1 MNQTEIRGA
10 LSLAFVYLMRMLGLF
25 MVMPVLVVL
34 AQDYPDYTPVW
45 VGAAI
50 GAYGLSQAL
59 LQIPMGML
67 SDKLGRKPVI
77 IGGLVLFAFGSLI
90 AAMADSM
97 WLLTL
102 GRFLQ
107 GTGAIAGAIMALA
120 ADISREN
127 QRSKVMATIGIA
139 IGFSFY
145 LSLIIG
151 PLLAAS
157 AGLQG
162 IFLITAVLALICIPL
177 VLFGVPNVL
186 VNAPSGD
193 TLPGKSQIKHIL
205 QSKSLLRLNV
215 SVLLLHMMIT
225 LVFVQ
230 FPVNLQNLGWELG
243 QHWMLY
249 LPILLL
255 AIVGMALLMGAGRK
269 LPGHV
274 VIIVALWLMAIA
286 FVGLANLADSF
297 YGLMAFIILFFTG
310 FNYLEANLPAMVA
323 NIAPPGKKGSAMG
336 VYASFQFF
344 GAFLGGLVSGLI
356 LANFGSQLV
365 WYLAAGICILWTGLF
380 VGFHASERLSRY
392 TLTLNLAGRDLAT
405 LQTEFNA
412 LPGISE
418 YTIVPDES
426 AVYLKVQGKHFDIL
440 QARKLADPEEN

>member
-34 AQDYPDYTPVW
+34 AQDYPDYTPIW

-50 GAYGLSQAL
+50 GAYGLSQAI
-59 LQIPMGML
+59 LQIPMGIL

-77 IGGLVLFAFGSLI
+77 IGGLLLFAVGSLI
-90 AAMADSM
+90 AAYADSM

-107 GTGAIAGAIMALA
+107 GTGAIAGAVMALA

-127 QRSKVMATIGIA
+127 QRSKVMAIIGIA

-145 LSLIIG
+145 LSLILG
-151 PLLAAS
+151 PLIAAS

-162 IFLITAVLALICIPL
+162 IFMVTAVLALLCIPL
-177 VLFGVPNVL
+177 VKFAVPDAMVS
-186 VNAPSGD
+186 APGGD
-193 TLPGKSQIKHIL
+193 TLPDKTQLSEMLRSTHL
-205 QSKSLLRLNV
+205 WRLNL

-230 FPVNLQNLGWELG
+230 LPVNFQSLGWELSR
-243 QHWMLY
+243 HWFLY

-255 AIVGMALLMGAGRK
+255 AIVGMALMMGFGRRFK
-269 LPGHV
+269 NNAML
-274 VIIVALWLMAIA
+274 IVALFLMAIA
-286 FVGLANLADSF
+286 FWGLASF
-297 YGLMAFIILFFTG
+297 AHQFYLLMAFVVLFFTG

-336 VYASFQFF
+336 IYASFQFF
-344 GAFLGGLVSGLI
+344 GAFLGGIVSGLLI
-356 LANFGSQLV
+356 AYFGAQLL
-365 WYLAAGICILWTGLF
+365 WYLAAGICILWSGLF
-380 VGFHASERLSRY
+380 FGFSQTERLTRY
-392 TLTLNLAGRDLAT
+392 TLSLNMAGRDLAT
-405 LQTEFNA
+405 IKTQLNA

-418 YTIVPDES
+418 FVIVPDES
-426 AVYLKVQGKHFDIL
+426 AVYLKVQGKQFDIMK
-440 QARKLADPEEN
+440 ARKLADPGLN